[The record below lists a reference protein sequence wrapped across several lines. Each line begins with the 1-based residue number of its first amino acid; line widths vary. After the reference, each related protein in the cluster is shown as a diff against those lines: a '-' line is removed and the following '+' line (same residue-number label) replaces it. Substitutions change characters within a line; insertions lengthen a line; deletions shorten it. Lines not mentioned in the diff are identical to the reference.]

1 MKLFNHDWHTVSA
14 MFLTGFKGLFG
25 DPVFLLISA
34 SGIGVFQ
41 VFTYRSD
48 LTIDLAIVT
57 FVAFILM
64 TLLGIVKHWKQGEPD
79 AKEFLIK
86 TIVHLVIC
94 VAVVLLGYLLAI
106 LLAVVFKFATE
117 AIPGAKVVPSSSM
130 YFIFAGYSIMI
141 TYFFIKCC
149 DFIDILIPKLLP
161 KWFSA
166 GIRQFRKTGK
176 YQDLLKVGD
185 LKEEKYNVN
194 GNPN

>member
-1 MKLFNHDWHTVSA
+1 MKLFNHDWSA
-14 MFLTGFKGLFG
+14 LSALLLNTLRSFFG

-57 FVAFILM
+57 FFAFTLM

-79 AKEFLIK
+79 GKQFLIK
-86 TIVHLVIC
+86 TVIHLVIM
-94 VAVVLLGYLLAI
+94 VSVIFLGYILAI
-106 LLAVVFKFATE
+106 FLAVVFKYAMET
-117 AIPGAKVVPSSSM
+117 IPGAKVVPSSSM

-141 TYFFIKCC
+141 SYFVIKCC

-185 LKEEKYNVN
+185 LKEENRQGD
-194 GNPN
+194 GNSN